1 ARLPGPVFNARLYVG
16 DRLIAVPDAW
26 WPQAGLVVEVDS
38 REYHL
43 SPADW
48 EHTMRRHAK
57 LTALGILVLHFSP
70 RQIRTEPD
78 LVVAAIRAALQAG
91 SPVPALTTR
100 PAA

>member
-1 ARLPGPVFNARLYVG
+1 M
-16 DRLIAVPDAW
+16 PDAW

-38 REYHL
+38 
-43 SPADW
+43 
-48 EHTMRRHAK
+48 
-57 LTALGILVLHFSP
+57 

-100 PAA
+100 PPPPSQARARALWVSRC